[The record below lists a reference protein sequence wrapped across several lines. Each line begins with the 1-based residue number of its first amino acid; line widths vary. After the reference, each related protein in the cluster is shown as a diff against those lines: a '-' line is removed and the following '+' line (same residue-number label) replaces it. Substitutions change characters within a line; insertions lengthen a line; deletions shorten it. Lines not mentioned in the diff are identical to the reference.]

1 MEPNSSGYWC
11 PDCHHQL
18 CRFATSG
25 WSRALEERFT
35 LLTKTPWKDLYWR
48 RSLRSIQRGDGE
60 ENCDDGDDEQWS
72 SPCLIELPIIMFDI
86 IIQVCCSATSIWED
100 AQPTR
105 VPARSSML
113 SDSDDQVCYLMIN
126 WSFLSSLSSPLI
138 GWLIDLPPGHWSEGF
153 TCALGSRWE
162 EAIHICFTNNHCSAL
177 VYDQLWLWLPGVTSN
192 HYESILAGEPPPSP
206 MQYKLAE
213 KLLLKKVVGIYSVV
227 DDDSIE
233 KPGCNNDG
241 QLY

>member
-35 LLTKTPWKDLYWR
+35 LLTKTPWKDLSWR

-60 ENCDDGDDEQWS
+60 ENFDDRDDEQWS

-138 GWLIDLPPGHWSEGF
+138 GWLIDLPPGHRSQGF

-162 EAIHICFTNNHCSAL
+162 EATHVLPTTTGLRPIMIMIARGDFKP
-177 VYDQLWLWLPGVTSN
+177 LWEYSRWRTTPLPDA
-192 HYESILAGEPPPSP
+192 IQAGRETAP
-206 MQYKLAE
+206 
-213 KLLLKKVVGIYSVV
+213 
-227 DDDSIE
+227 
-233 KPGCNNDG
+233 
-241 QLY
+241 